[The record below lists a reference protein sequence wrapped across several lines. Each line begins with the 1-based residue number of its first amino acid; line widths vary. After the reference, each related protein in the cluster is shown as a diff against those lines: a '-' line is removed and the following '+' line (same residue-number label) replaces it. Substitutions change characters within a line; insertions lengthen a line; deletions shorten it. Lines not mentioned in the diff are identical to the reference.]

1 MEIKTKLDLWQE
13 VFFLHNNK
21 VQCLQIDSIYIR
33 VIALGGGEKE
43 IEISYQLNGPTTDR
57 FDEKDLF
64 ATKEELLKSL

>member
-1 MEIKTKLDLWQE
+1 MEIKTKFDLWQK

-21 VQCLQIDSIYIR
+21 VHSFQIDSISVR
-33 VIALGGGEKE
+33 VIALGGGEEE
-43 IEISYQLNGPTTDR
+43 IAISYKLCGLTDS

>member
-1 MEIKTKLDLWQE
+1 MEIKTKFNLRQKVYFMYE
-13 VFFLHNNK
+13 NK
-21 VQCLQIDSIYIR
+21 VNSLQIDSIIVR
-33 VIALGGGEKE
+33 VIALGGSEDE

>member
-1 MEIKTKLDLWQE
+1 MEIKTKYDLWQE

-21 VQCLQIDSIYIR
+21 VHSFQIDSISVK
-33 VIALGGGEKE
+33 VIALGGSEEE
-43 IEISYQLNGPTTDR
+43 IEISYKLCGSTDS

>member
-1 MEIKTKLDLWQE
+1 MEIKTKYDLWQE

-21 VQCLQIDSIYIR
+21 VHSFQIYSIS
-33 VIALGGGEKE
+33 VKAIALGGGEKE
-43 IEISYQLNGPTTDR
+43 IEISYKLCGLTDS

>member
-1 MEIKTKLDLWQE
+1 MEIKTKFDLWQE

-21 VQCLQIDSIYIR
+21 VHSFQIDSISVR
-33 VIALGGGEKE
+33 VIALGGGEEE
-43 IEISYQLNGPTTDR
+43 IEISYQLNGLTTDR

>member
-1 MEIKTKLDLWQE
+1 MEIKTKYDLCQE

-21 VQCLQIDSIYIR
+21 VHFFQIDSISVR
-33 VIALGGGEKE
+33 VIALGGGEEE
-43 IEISYQLNGPTTDR
+43 IEISYQLNGLTTDR

>member
-1 MEIKTKLDLWQE
+1 MEIKTKFDLWQE

-43 IEISYQLNGPTTDR
+43 IEISYQLNGSTTDR